1 MRHQLWG
8 PRVSDHR
15 SSDEGLPFVD
25 FVIKHGLNIW
35 NDPNSDPTF
44 HTTRVQTWIDVTVA
58 SAALDF
64 AAHTW
69 QVTTRT
75 LTDHNYLEYNL
86 GEQDVTERVPR
97 FNLNRFRLNKVARK
111 IAGIEPTLLDQLQR
125 SESPEDLDRF
135 VLALTATIQEVCATY
150 LKFTKPRLKTVPWW
164 DAELETLRNKTCA
177 LKRRFHRALDPAVKA
192 IKKAEFR
199 ICRAKFRRMLS
210 IKRDKSWSE
219 FCMEVSSLNE
229 YALPYKICA
238 NKVRRPLVIG
248 SIQVGGRPCTSLRQ
262 SIEQIVRVLFPS
274 DDEVLTESREQQARR
289 LFVESY
295 DSTDRDPHFTK
306 TEVWSALKQSKR
318 RKAPGL
324 DRLQYE
330 VIVAINNK
338 SPRLLVSLFNRCLD
352 IGH

>member
-1 MRHQLWG
+1 MHVQPHSRGVYATFKSSQKPDQSTYVWSLRANSKPVLGDEAIHQ
-8 PRVSDHR
+8 VHR
-15 SSDEGLPFVD
+15 T
-25 FVIKHGLNIW
+25 W
-35 NDPNSDPTF
+35 DPT
-44 HTTRVQTWIDVTVA
+44 
-58 SAALDF
+58 
-64 AAHTW
+64 
-69 QVTTRT
+69 
-75 LTDHNYLEYNL
+75 
-86 GEQDVTERVPR
+86 
-97 FNLNRFRLNKVARK
+97 
-111 IAGIEPTLLDQLQR
+111 
-125 SESPEDLDRF
+125 
-135 VLALTATIQEVCATY
+135 
-150 LKFTKPRLKTVPWW
+150 
-164 DAELETLRNKTCA
+164 
-177 LKRRFHRALDPAVKA
+177 VKA

-219 FCMEVSSLNE
+219 FCREVSSLNE

-248 SIQVGGRPCTSLRQ
+248 SIQVGGRSCTSLRQ

-274 DDEVLTESREQQARR
+274 DDEVLTESREKQARR

-295 DSTDRDPHFTK
+295 DSTNRDPHFTK

-352 IGH
+352 IGHFPRPWKCAKVVLLNKPGKDTSDPRAYRPICLLSTMSKVLDKLVSQRILYHYHSNNLLNPLQHASTRVQDRQILRDCGIRAEGSGIGKSEAKPGCLYDLIGRSRGFRQRKLDVHPIPIG